1 MSGSRHCST
10 IAGRSHVLV
19 ARSVT
24 PAFAS
29 IKIGTASGK
38 LRALGSAVG
47 SSVVSSD
54 GGAAAFASAMGFIQT
69 STERVHNR
77 VLGTSHS

>member
-10 IAGRSHVLV
+10 IAGRSRRLV

-24 PAFAS
+24 TASAS
-29 IKIGTASGK
+29 IKIGTPSGK
-38 LRALGSAVG
+38 LRALGCPVG
-47 SSVVSSD
+47 RL
-54 GGAAAFASAMGFIQT
+54 GGFASTFASAMGFIQT